1 VNHRIGL
8 VASRVAASRPMTS
21 RPMTSR
27 PIGSRPGA
35 SPTSASRLATLRPI
49 TSRPITS
56 RMTAWRL
63 GVSRRVALRV
73 WGRSSVLA
81 VVVVLVGA
89 VAAGCSGGG
98 DPTPGGGAAP
108 GPGTG
113 APSVST
119 TTGSAPAATST
130 STTSGT
136 AGSAGSDRTAGSTA
150 GDRGGGAGV
159 AVRYRF
165 PVGGCRARYGRSH
178 HDYPAAD
185 MFTGRG
191 CAFVAPVNGRV
202 DEVSRRDLWDPARDR
217 GADRGG
223 RSVSVVAVDGV
234 RYYGSHLEAVAP
246 GIVPGARVRA
256 GELLGRIGNS
266 GSARVT
272 AVHLHFAI
280 SWPTRPGIWWVR
292 RGMIQPAPYLDS
304 WRAGGDLS
312 PVRAVR
318 AARAEAGRE
327 VPACQARC

>member
-1 VNHRIGL
+1 MNRRTGL
-8 VASRVAASRPMTS
+8 VASRV
-21 RPMTSR
+21 
-27 PIGSRPGA
+27 
-35 SPTSASRLATLRPI
+35 
-49 TSRPITS
+49 
-56 RMTAWRL
+56 
-63 GVSRRVALRV
+63 
-73 WGRSSVLA
+73 WGRLSVLA
-81 VVVVLVGA
+81 VLAVLGG
-89 VAAGCSGGG
+89 VAGAGCAGGG
-98 DPTPGGGAAP
+98 DPTAGGGATA
-108 GPGTG
+108 GPGTA
-113 APSVST
+113 APAAST
-119 TTGSAPAATST
+119 STASTPAATST
-130 STTSGT
+130 TAATASSGT
-136 AGSAGSDRTAGSTA
+136 GKAADSTA
-150 GDRGGGAGV
+150 GKRDGGTGTTALEP
-159 AVRYRF
+159 VRYRF
-165 PVGGCRARYGRSH
+165 PVAGCRARYGRGH

-191 CAFVAPVNGRV
+191 CAFVAPVDGRV
-202 DEVSRRDLWDPARDR
+202 DEVSRTDLWDPASDR

-223 RSVSVVAVDGV
+223 RSVSVVGVDGV

-246 GIVPGARVRA
+246 GVVPGARVRA
-256 GELLGRIGNS
+256 GQLLGRIGNS